1 MALVERPDCPGTTY
15 LSDFPC
21 LEKESVM
28 KLSARNQLSGD
39 VVAVKEGAVE
49 AQVKID
55 IGGQTVTSVITM
67 DALNEMGI
75 AVGDKVVAIIKADAV
90 MLGK

>member
-1 MALVERPDCPGTTY
+1 
-15 LSDFPC
+15 
-21 LEKESVM
+21 M
-28 KLSARNQLSGD
+28 KLSARNQLEGQ

-55 IGGQTVTSVITM
+55 IGGGQQVTSVITM
-67 DALNEMGI
+67 DALTDLGI
-75 AVGDKVVAIIKADAV
+75 AVGDQVVAIIKADAV

>member
-1 MALVERPDCPGTTY
+1 
-15 LSDFPC
+15 
-21 LEKESVM
+21 M
-28 KLSARNQLSGD
+28 KLSARNQLGGE

-55 IGGQTVTSVITM
+55 IGGQFVTSVITM
-67 DALNEMGI
+67 DALAEMGI
-75 AVGDKVVAIIKADAV
+75 AIGDHVVAIIKADAV

>member
-1 MALVERPDCPGTTY
+1 
-15 LSDFPC
+15 
-21 LEKESVM
+21 M
-28 KLSARNQLSGD
+28 KLSARNQLSGT
-39 VVAVKEGAVE
+39 VVTVKEGVVE

-67 DALNEMGI
+67 DALSEMGI
-75 AVGDKVVAIIKADAV
+75 AVGDTVVAIIKADAV

>member
-1 MALVERPDCPGTTY
+1 MRTQAAKTVADD
-15 LSDFPC
+15 LS
-21 LEKESVM
+21 EGGISM
-28 KLSARNQLSGD
+28 KLSARNQLVGT

-55 IGGQTVTSVITM
+55 IGAGQRVTSVITM
-67 DALNEMGI
+67 DALADLGI
-75 AVGDKVVAIIKADAV
+75 EVGDQVIAIIKADAV

>member
-1 MALVERPDCPGTTY
+1 MR
-15 LSDFPC
+15 
-21 LEKESVM
+21 
-28 KLSARNQLSGD
+28 LSARNQLAGSI
-39 VVAVKEGAVE
+39 VAIKEGAVE

-55 IGGQTVTSVITM
+55 IGGQFVTSVITM
-67 DALNEMGI
+67 DAVADLGL

>member
-1 MALVERPDCPGTTY
+1 
-15 LSDFPC
+15 
-21 LEKESVM
+21 M
-28 KLSARNQLSGD
+28 KLSARNQLAGTIS
-39 VVAVKEGAVE
+39 AIKEGAVE

-55 IGGQTVTSVITM
+55 VGGQFVTSVITM
-67 DALNEMGI
+67 DAVADLGL

>member
-1 MALVERPDCPGTTY
+1 
-15 LSDFPC
+15 
-21 LEKESVM
+21 M
-28 KLSARNQLSGD
+28 KLSARNQLGGE

-55 IGGQTVTSVITM
+55 IGGQLVTSVITM
-67 DALNEMGI
+67 DALVEMGI
-75 AVGDKVVAIIKADAV
+75 AVGDRVVAIIKADAV